1 MLLTCSD
8 SRWKMAIKHY
18 ATCRSDYPEKP
29 EGEEAQAI
37 TIIELDDNE
46 KVRQCNDC
54 GAHEVV
60 SC

>member
-1 MLLTCSD
+1 
-8 SRWKMAIKHY
+8 MAIKHY

-60 SC
+60 PC